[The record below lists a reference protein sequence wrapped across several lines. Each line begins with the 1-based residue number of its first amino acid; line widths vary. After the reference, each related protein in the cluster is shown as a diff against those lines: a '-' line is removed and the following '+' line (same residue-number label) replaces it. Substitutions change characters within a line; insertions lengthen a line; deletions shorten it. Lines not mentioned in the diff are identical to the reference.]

1 LIAYWERHGFTEI
14 WCKISDEIS
23 PEAIPAYVDAAKVV
37 QSLGMRPYT
46 TITGH
51 IAQRAPLLNEMN
63 PYCDEWQV
71 SQGLTTD
78 FHTAV
83 TQKFVLERREQAIT
97 ATWGGYTNGGAKE
110 TWATQLFEAVLPVAY
125 RDVQELHV
133 FEGDH
138 ELEARGGSPWG
149 NQEHGVFFL
158 YGNHLYLSLSDGA
171 DPNTAGRSLTVRT
184 VVRVPNEAGEPLA
197 RIDPTDELWFYGGGS
212 SPFRIPYEDNRRMG
226 WWAAWESYAGYGFWC
241 YDWWQETEHLCQF
254 SPDFAQRTDS
264 PSFLGLRDGNEDA
277 AYLRALQ
284 ARLKARPNVEIQAR
298 LNALIGPEE
307 TAVLRVG
314 ERGYEVYRWRDLQ
327 PVDSPQPFREAKRAV
342 LEMLEAVGP

>member
-1 LIAYWERHGFTEI
+1 
-14 WCKISDEIS
+14 
-23 PEAIPAYVDAAKVV
+23 
-37 QSLGMRPYT
+37 MRPYT

-71 SQGLTTD
+71 SLGLTSD
-78 FHTAV
+78 FHTAI
-83 TQKFVLERREQAIT
+83 TQKFALERREQAIT

-158 YGNHLYLSLSDGA
+158 YGNYLYLSLSDGA
-171 DPNTAGRSLTVRT
+171 DPNTAGRSLTVRAI
-184 VVRVPNEAGEPLA
+184 VRVPNEAGEPSPPYEGGARGGA

-254 SPDFAQRTDS
+254 SEDFSERTDS

-284 ARLKARPNVEIQAR
+284 ARLKARPNAAVQAR

-314 ERGYEVYRWRDLQ
+314 ERGYEVYRWQDLR

-342 LEMLEAVGP
+342 LEMLEAMEP